1 MENMKWNKLTTR
13 PLDDEEKEYY
23 KDSKIDFMWEG
34 NEPEIGEEVLVYSSQ
49 YEGVTTDTWTDDF
62 DYGVGFEY
70 TDASVIYWMSFP
82 EPPRIVSTQKEETKT
97 EEIDKETIKLIEELC
112 QKEVERTRLPLVLD
126 KDSISVEDEVLYFR
140 QKMTLDLEG
149 FDEVFV
155 DNQNHL
161 KFKDG
166 KWKLEYDKG
175 EFYGYEL
182 HIRRNGYSYA
192 TNLRLNNRLTKEN
205 LVKKLSSDKFKEIFD
220 KCKELDKEPYEI
232 RDNLKFFINEG

>member
-1 MENMKWNKLTTR
+1 MES
-13 PLDDEEKEYY
+13 LD
-23 KDSKIDFMWEG
+23 
-34 NEPEIGEEVLVYSSQ
+34 
-49 YEGVTTDTWTDDF
+49 
-62 DYGVGFEY
+62 
-70 TDASVIYWMSFP
+70 
-82 EPPRIVSTQKEETKT
+82 R
-97 EEIDKETIKLIEELC
+97 ETIKLIEELC
-112 QKEVERTRLPLVLD
+112 QKEVERIGLPLILD
-126 KDSISVEDEVLYFR
+126 KDGIFVEDEVLYLR
-140 QKMTLDLEG
+140 QKMHLDLEG

-182 HIRRNGYSYA
+182 HIRRNGYSYV

-205 LVKKLSSDKFKEIFD
+205 LVKKLSSDEFKEMFD
-220 KCKELDKEPYEI
+220 QCKELDKELYEI